1 MSQSSQYTYSVK
13 IFNGKAY
20 FSCLKKAYSLNK
32 YNGLITDWTSHFQTW
47 RYSEDATIMLGR
59 FNNKVAVITDAENG
73 IGGALAKGFA
83 CQGMRIVVVDPA
95 STSYFTPRTLMANGD
110 D

>member
-1 MSQSSQYTYSVK
+1 M
-13 IFNGKAY
+13 
-20 FSCLKKAYSLNK
+20 L
-32 YNGLITDWTSHFQTW
+32 
-47 RYSEDATIMLGR
+47 SEFD
-59 FNNKVAVITDAENG
+59 NKVAVITGTENG